1 MAEESTFDP
10 ATFLASETAGAMEVN
25 YTPVPADDYTAM
37 IDDITA
43 RQVTTD
49 RGTSIV
55 LDVTHLIDN
64 PALAEEL
71 GMERL
76 TVRQGIFLDVEPN
89 GAIALGP
96 NKNVKL
102 GRLRAAV
109 GQNGAAPWNFA
120 MLKGAGPLRLGVSV
134 VPDKKDPTIPRNQ
147 VDRTL
152 PMSAIP
158 GSTGGDMPKAPAKK

>member
-1 MAEESTFDP
+1 MVEESTFDP
-10 ATFLASETAGAMEVN
+10 ATFLASEVAGEMEIN
-25 YTPVPADDYTAM
+25 YTPVPAGDYVSM

-64 PALAEEL
+64 PEVAEKL

-76 TVRQGIFLDVEPN
+76 TVRQGLFLDVEPN

-109 GQNGAAPWNFA
+109 GQNGAGPWNFA
-120 MLKGAGPLRLGVSV
+120 MLKGAGPLRLGISV
-134 VPDKKDPTIPRNQ
+134 VPDKKDPSIPRNQ

-152 PMSAIP
+152 PMAAIP
-158 GSTGGDMPKAPAKK
+158 GGTGGEMPRAPSKK